1 MSWKTRTTQCDPL
14 KASYCLPKSH
24 ATQASKLAV
33 QDPRKSSCGGHW
45 KAGHIPK
52 INNVLEIA
60 GGLACAKVNKIL
72 KIHKGVPKS
81 PNHGR
86 HSPATAL
93 GRPIRLHHV
102 TVWTAWQAPHNHHRE
117 KAWGSWFGSQMPL
130 RLAGLGPG
138 RLGLAMAPTNF
149 IKPLLV
155 FRNLYVI
162 FKYGLS
168 KNF

>member
-1 MSWKTRTTQCDPL
+1 MFGYSNMSWKTRTTQCDPL

-33 QDPRKSSCGGHW
+33 QDPRKSSCGVHW

-86 HSPATAL
+86 HSPQPPSGGQSGSTMSL
-93 GRPIRLHHV
+93 CGPHGRLPTV
-102 TVWTAWQAPHNHHRE
+102 TVGKRPEDPDSVPKCLYHWQD
-117 KAWGSWFGSQMPL
+117 W
-130 RLAGLGPG
+130 GLGVWG
-138 RLGLAMAPTNF
+138 
-149 IKPLLV
+149 
-155 FRNLYVI
+155 
-162 FKYGLS
+162 
-168 KNF
+168 